1 MTDST
6 SPRTARRVAR
16 TTLAAALLALSAAC
30 AGGLARKDDA
40 AQFRYQDY
48 AGDPVDTVDTMG
60 RVTGWSSVSRTQL
73 VIWTGLNEAWLLKVW
88 DSCRDLTFADS
99 IAVSRSGSK
108 ITKFDKV
115 LVGEER
121 CQISEIRP
129 VDVKQMK
136 ADRAAAKAKP

>member
-1 MTDST
+1 MNASAPRPAR
-6 SPRTARRVAR
+6 PRTVRPA
-16 TTLAAALLALSAAC
+16 LAAAALALLTAC

-40 AQFRYQDY
+40 AQFRYTDY

-73 VIWTGLNEAWLLKVW
+73 VIWTGLNEAWLIKVW
-88 DSCRDLTFADS
+88 DTCPDLMFSDNIS
-99 IAVSRSGSK
+99 VSRTGSR
-108 ITKFDKV
+108 ITKFDRV
-115 LVGEER
+115 LVGAER
-121 CQISEIRP
+121 CQITEIRP

>member
-1 MTDST
+1 MDPTRIAT
-6 SPRTARRVAR
+6 TTAV
-16 TTLAAALLALSAAC
+16 LGVAALLTAC
-30 AGGLARKDDA
+30 ASGLARQDEG

-48 AGDPVDTVDTMG
+48 AGAPVDTIDTMG
-60 RVTGWSSVSRTQL
+60 RVSGWNSVSRDQL
-73 VIWTGLNEAWLLKVW
+73 VLWTGVNEAWLIKVW
-88 DSCRDLTFADS
+88 STCRDLGFANTV
-99 IAVSRSGSK
+99 AVKRSGVK
-108 ITKFDKV
+108 ITRFDQV

>member
-6 SPRTARRVAR
+6 SLRTARRLAR
-16 TTLAAALLALSAAC
+16 TTLAAALLALSAGC

>member
-1 MTDST
+1 MPLSSRSLKPLATL
-6 SPRTARRVAR
+6 
-16 TTLAAALLALSAAC
+16 TTVLVLSAC

-48 AGDPVDTVDTMG
+48 AGEPVDTVDTMG
-60 RVTGWSSVSRTQL
+60 RVTGWTSVSRDQL
-73 VIWTGLNEAWLLKVW
+73 VIWTGVNDAWLIKVW
-88 DSCRDLTFADS
+88 STCRDLQFANTV
-99 IAVSRSGSK
+99 AVKRTGTK
-108 ITKFDKV
+108 ITKFDQV

-121 CQISEIRP
+121 CQISEIRR

>member
-1 MTDST
+1 MTDSP
-6 SPRTARRVAR
+6 SLRTATRVAR
-16 TTLAAALLALSAAC
+16 TTLAVALLALSAGC

-40 AQFRYQDY
+40 VQFRYQDY
-48 AGDPVDTVDTMG
+48 AGEPLDSVDSMG
-60 RVTGWSSVSRTQL
+60 RVTGWTSVSRTQL

-88 DSCRDLTFADS
+88 DTCRDLSFADS

-108 ITKFDKV
+108 ITRFDKV

-121 CQISEIRP
+121 CQITEIRR

>member
-1 MTDST
+1 MTASRHRP
-6 SPRTARRVAR
+6 SSRGTARPL
-16 TTLAAALLALSAAC
+16 LAPALAALLTAC
-30 AGGLARKDDA
+30 TGGLARKDDA
-40 AQFRYQDY
+40 AQFRYVDY
-48 AGDPVDTVDTMG
+48 AGEPVDTVDSMG
-60 RVTGWSSVSRTQL
+60 RVTGWTSVSRTQL
-73 VIWTGLNEAWLLKVW
+73 VIWTGVNDAWLLKVW
-88 DSCRDLTFADS
+88 ENCRDLTFANT

-121 CQISEIRP
+121 CQISEIRR

>member
-16 TTLAAALLALSAAC
+16 TTLAAALLALSAGC

-48 AGDPVDTVDTMG
+48 AGDPVETVDTMG

-73 VIWTGLNEAWLLKVW
+73 VIARLKN
-88 DSCRDLTFADS
+88 
-99 IAVSRSGSK
+99 
-108 ITKFDKV
+108 
-115 LVGEER
+115 
-121 CQISEIRP
+121 QISGRP
-129 VDVKQMK
+129 FGARGATQPELD
-136 ADRAAAKAKP
+136 ASAIALAPHDRHAERRPRKSFD

>member
-1 MTDST
+1 MTVST
-6 SPRTARRVAR
+6 SPRTATRVAGR
-16 TTLAAALLALSAAC
+16 TVALALLALSAGC

-48 AGDPVDTVDTMG
+48 AGDPVDTVETMG

-88 DSCRDLTFADS
+88 DSCRDLSFADS

>member
-16 TTLAAALLALSAAC
+16 TTLAAALLALSAGC

-48 AGDPVDTVDTMG
+48 AGDPVETVDTMG

-108 ITKFDKV
+108 ITRFDKV

>member
-1 MTDST
+1 MTVSLQ
-6 SPRTARRVAR
+6 RAAARRTVRSAMA
-16 TTLAAALLALSAAC
+16 LSFVALLTAC
-30 AGGLARKDDA
+30 AAGLAGKDDTL
-40 AQFRYQDY
+40 QLRYPDY

-73 VIWTGLNEAWLLKVW
+73 VIWTGLNEAWLIKVW
-88 DSCRDLTFADS
+88 DTCPDLMFAETVS
-99 IAVSRSGSK
+99 VSRSGSR
-108 ITKFDKV
+108 ITKFDRV
-115 LVGEER
+115 QVGVDR

>member
-1 MTDST
+1 MTS
-6 SPRTARRVAR
+6 SSYPRMTRRAARPL
-16 TTLAAALLALSAAC
+16 LAATLLALLAAC

-40 AQFRYQDY
+40 AQFRYKDY
-48 AGDPVDTVDTMG
+48 AGAPVDTVDSMG
-60 RVTGWSSVSRTQL
+60 RVTGWTAVSRNEL
-73 VIWTGLNEAWLLKVW
+73 VIWTGVHEAWLLKVW
-88 DSCRDLTFADS
+88 DTCRDLDFANN

-108 ITKFDKV
+108 ITRFDKV
-115 LVGEER
+115 LVGDQR

>member
-1 MTDST
+1 MTASI
-6 SPRTARRVAR
+6 SPHTFRRVAR
-16 TTLAAALLALSAAC
+16 PALAAALLVLLAAC

-48 AGDPVDTVDTMG
+48 AGDPVDTVETMG

-88 DSCRDLTFADS
+88 DTCPDLMFAES
-99 IAVSRSGSK
+99 ISVSRSGSR
-108 ITKFDKV
+108 ITKFDRV
-115 LVGEER
+115 LVGVDR

-129 VDVKQMK
+129 IDVKQMK